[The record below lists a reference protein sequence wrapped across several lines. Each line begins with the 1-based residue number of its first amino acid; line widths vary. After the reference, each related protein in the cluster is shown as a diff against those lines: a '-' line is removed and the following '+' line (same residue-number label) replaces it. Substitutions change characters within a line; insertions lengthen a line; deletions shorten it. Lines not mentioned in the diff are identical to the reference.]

1 MDETTFEYE
10 AAQLAEAYRRF
21 PAHRR
26 KMPPVAHPDIDVGFL
41 RTAPSAEFGRHAWD
55 EAGHF

>member
-26 KMPPVAHPDIDVGFL
+26 KMPPVAHPDFDVDFL

-55 EAGHF
+55 EAGHI

>member
-1 MDETTFEYE
+1 MDETTFEFE
-10 AAQLAEAYRRF
+10 AAQLVEASRRF

-26 KMPPVAHPDIDVGFL
+26 KVRPVAHPDFDAGYL

-55 EAGHF
+55 ESGHL